1 MNGIRQGRNSF
12 NYFLVEK
19 ENQNLV
25 VNQIG
30 IPKSGFG
37 FADNATGIVGYT
49 SFERTFYTF
58 NVDTS
63 QKINVW
69 CS

>member
-1 MNGIRQGRNSF
+1 MNGIRQGSNSF
-12 NYFLVEK
+12 NYFLDVK
-19 ENQNLV
+19 ENQNSEAI
-25 VNQIG
+25 QIG
-30 IPKSGFG
+30 IPKFSFG
-37 FADNATGIVGYT
+37 FADNATSIVGHP